1 MKKAILSCLVI
12 AGLTLF
18 FSVQSGHASSIGWG
32 DNYIVP
38 KGTDVTS
45 NLYVAGQQLTL
56 MGNVLGDVLGAG
68 GNVFLNND
76 IDGDV
81 MIVGGTINLVSA
93 VSSDARLVGGTI
105 VVAGKIEGD
114 LAAVGNNIRVVE
126 NTSIGG
132 DAILAGGTIVLSAPV
147 LGKTNI
153 SGADV
158 TLNGEIAGDANV
170 VADRLTIGPNALIKG
185 KLFYKSVREAVIDPN
200 AQILGGTLFEKV
212 SSGPDSNLSALIW
225 SSLFWVKLI
234 TLFVS
239 SMILFAVGKK
249 SMSVIAGRAR
259 INVWQNL
266 AAGLLFLIGMPV
278 SALLLV
284 MTVIGLPLAGAVFG
298 LGIIFIIIS
307 LAFMPILVGT
317 TIKVLLKKGDAASW
331 KAILLGSL
339 IISLLSFIPFLG
351 YLIYAGLFLASL
363 GVMVRISLFKLQ
375 SIRS

>member
-1 MKKAILSCLVI
+1 MKKVILSCLVI

-18 FSVQSGHASSIGWG
+18 FSVQNGHASSIGWG
-32 DNYIVP
+32 ENYIVP
-38 KGTDVTS
+38 KGNDVKN
-45 NLYVAGQQLTL
+45 NLYVVGQQLTL
-56 MGNVLGDVLGAG
+56 MGNVLGDVLGGG

-76 IDGDV
+76 IEGDV
-81 MIVGGTINLVSA
+81 MILGGTINLISS
-93 VSSDARLVGGTI
+93 VSSDARLAGATI
-105 VVAGKIEGD
+105 VVSGKIGGD

-132 DAILAGGTIVLSAPV
+132 DALLAGGTIVLSAPV
-147 LGKTNI
+147 SGKINI

-170 VADRLTIGPNALIKG
+170 VADKLTIGPNALIKG
-185 KLFYKSVREAVIDPN
+185 KLLYKSVREATIDPS

-212 SSGPDSNLSALIW
+212 SSDSDSNLSALIW

-259 INVWQNL
+259 VNVWQNL
-266 AAGLLFLIGMPV
+266 IAGFLFLIGMPV
-278 SALLLV
+278 SAILLV
-284 MTVIGLPLAGAVFG
+284 MTVIGLPLAGAVIG

-307 LAFMPILVGT
+307 LAFMPILLGT
-317 TIKVLLKKGDAASW
+317 TIKVLLKKGDSASW

-339 IISLLSFIPFLG
+339 IISLLGFVPFLG
-351 YLIYAGLFLASL
+351 YLVYVGLFLASL
-363 GVMVRISLFKLQ
+363 GVMIRISLIKLQ

>member
-1 MKKAILSCLVI
+1 MKKVILSCVVI

-18 FSVQSGHASSIGWG
+18 FSVQSGHAASIGWG
-32 DNYIVP
+32 ENYIVP
-38 KGTDVTS
+38 KGDVVKS

-56 MGNVLGDVLGAG
+56 MGNIFGDVLGGG
-68 GNVFLNND
+68 GNVFINND
-76 IDGDV
+76 IQGDV
-81 MIVGGTINLVSA
+81 MIVGGTINLISSVSND
-93 VSSDARLVGGTI
+93 VRLAGATI
-105 VVAGKIEGD
+105 VVSGKIGGD
-114 LAAVGNNIRVVE
+114 LAAIGNNIRVVE

-132 DAILAGGTIVLSAPV
+132 DALLAGGTIVLSAPV
-147 LGKTNI
+147 SGKINI

-158 TLNGEIAGDANV
+158 TLNGKIEGDANV
-170 VADRLTIGPNALIKG
+170 VADRLTIGPNALING
-185 KLFYKSVREAVIDPN
+185 KLVYKSVREAVIDEN
-200 AQILGGTLFEKV
+200 AKILGGTLFQKV
-212 SSGPDSNLSALIW
+212 SNGPDSNLSALIW

-259 INVWQNL
+259 INIWQNL
-266 AAGLLFLIGMPV
+266 IAGFVFLIGAPV
-278 SALLLV
+278 SALLLI
-284 MTVIGLPLAGAVFG
+284 MTVIGLPLAGAAIG

-307 LAFMPILVGT
+307 LAFMPILLGT

-339 IISLLSFIPFLG
+339 IISLLGFIPFLG
-351 YLIYAGLFLASL
+351 YLVYAGLFLASL
-363 GVMVRISLFKLQ
+363 GVMIRMSLIKLQ